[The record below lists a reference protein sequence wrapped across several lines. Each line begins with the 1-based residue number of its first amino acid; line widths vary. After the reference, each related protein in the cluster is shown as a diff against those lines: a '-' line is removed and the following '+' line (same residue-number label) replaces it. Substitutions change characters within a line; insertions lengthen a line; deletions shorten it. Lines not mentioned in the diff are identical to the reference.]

1 MKKKIFIPAILI
13 IAIFTALV
21 INKNLFSNP
30 DALPLLN
37 FNVRVLQTT
46 GSSPVQYAEVE
57 YWTGGVKVYTKLTDV
72 NGWSET
78 TLATGTYD
86 VYVYYPA
93 KPNDGQSSSLLSY
106 NHDGNDS
113 ETLRLIP
120 NY

>member
-21 INKNLFSNP
+21 INKDLFSNP
-30 DALPLLN
+30 EALPLPN

-46 GSSPVQYAEVE
+46 GSSPVENAQVR
-57 YWTGGVKVYTKLTDV
+57 YWTGEVNVYTGITLSD
-72 NGWSET
+72 GWCNV